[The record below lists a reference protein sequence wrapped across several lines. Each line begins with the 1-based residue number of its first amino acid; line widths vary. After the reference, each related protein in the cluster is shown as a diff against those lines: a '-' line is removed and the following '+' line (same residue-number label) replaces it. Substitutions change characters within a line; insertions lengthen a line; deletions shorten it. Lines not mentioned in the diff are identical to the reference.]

1 MLTPQERQRSLAET
15 AIWIAVLF
23 NLTCNGGGYVYQRR
37 WKAYWL
43 GALIAFLAALGSGSL
58 SGAIAWARTP
68 SVSFEDRATNFAWAA
83 LKTGSLGWIAVG
95 LGSAIEAGVTVQRLR
110 RRLAHP
116 SDPIAVSES
125 LPPRS

>member
-1 MLTPQERQRSLAET
+1 MQTPEERQRALAGT

-43 GALIAFLAALGSGSL
+43 GALIAFLAALGSGSVA
-58 SGAIAWARTP
+58 GAIAWARTP

-83 LKTGSLGWIAVG
+83 LGTGSVGWLAVG
-95 LGSAIEAGVTVQRLR
+95 FGSAIEAGITVQRLR
-110 RRLAHP
+110 RRLARQP
-116 SDPIAVSES
+116 EKVAVSES
-125 LPPRS
+125 IPPSS